1 MKYVDNLSTG
11 KKVII
16 ERYPQFIDSIFVEDT
31 TGWDN
36 YVVKVDNEY
45 IFRFSR
51 DEGALRTIKM
61 EYDVLSY
68 LHKELPSNIEVPNF
82 IFSNLDSDYPFVGY
96 KMIKGK
102 FLSNELY
109 NSMTEEEKKSFIKN
123 MMTFTNIL
131 HGLDINRF
139 NLDVEDPYE
148 IYKMRF
154 NEFKE
159 KCFPVF
165 DEELKQKSN
174 LLFNNYFNDKN
185 MMNINKT
192 VIHGDLS
199 SDHIIITEKGVGV
212 IDFGDTRVF
221 DNAYDFQWLYMLGED
236 TLDKALTMYNNKI
249 DDYFKKRVQFYTSII
264 PYHGVVY
271 ALETNNNEMLKK
283 EIKTLKKAK

>member
-16 ERYPQFIDSIFVEDT
+16 DRYPQFKDSIFVEDT

-45 IFRFSR
+45 IFRFPKR
-51 DEGALRTIKM
+51 DSAYRIIKM
-61 EYDVLSY
+61 ENAVL
-68 LHKELPSNIEVPNF
+68 KELNKVLPNNIKVPNY
-82 IFSNLDSDYPFVGY
+82 IYINLDTDYSFVGY

-102 FLSNELY
+102 FLSEELY
-109 NSMTEEEKKSFIKN
+109 NSMSDEEKNSFIEN

-139 NLDVEDPYE
+139 NLDVVDSFEE
-148 IYKMRF
+148 YKMGF
-154 NEFKE
+154 NELKD
-159 KCFPVF
+159 KCFQVF
-165 DEELKQKSN
+165 DEELKHKCNQ
-174 LLFNNYFNDKN
+174 LFNNYFNDIK
-185 MMNINKT
+185 MMDINRT

-199 SDHIIITEKGVGV
+199 SDHIIITENGVGV

-236 TLDKALTMYNNKI
+236 ILDKALTMYNNRI

-271 ALETNNNEMLKK
+271 AKETNNKEMLKK
-283 EIKTLKKAK
+283 ELNKIRGN

>member
-1 MKYVDNLSTG
+1 MKFVDNLSTG
-11 KKVII
+11 KKAIT

-102 FLSNELY
+102 FLSDELY
-109 NSMTEEEKKSFIKN
+109 NSMTDEEKNNFIKN
-123 MMTFTNIL
+123 MMTFINIL
-131 HGLDINRF
+131 HGLDINKF
-139 NLDVEDPYE
+139 NLDVVDSFEE
-148 IYKMRF
+148 YKMGF
-154 NEFKE
+154 NELKD

-165 DEELKQKSN
+165 DEELKQKCN
-174 LLFNNYFNDKN
+174 QLFNNYFNDIK
-185 MMNINKT
+185 MMDINKT

-199 SDHIIITEKGVGV
+199 TDHIIITEKGVGV

-264 PYHGVVY
+264 PYH
-271 ALETNNNEMLKK
+271 
-283 EIKTLKKAK
+283 